1 MATASPTATSLLD
14 QSVSIRDGIGC
25 TIEHNMN
32 SLIDNIT
39 VTGAEYT
46 AADGSK
52 PFKKLFPIDS
62 ILKAFRPN
70 GAGVKYAISGDIST
84 STYHNPK
91 AYTYAINY
99 RTYYPGSETYYKY
112 YLCPKGQGADINISY
127 PQAVLTNKIIIKFEI
142 SHSVPGTWT
151 LYSGATQ
158 IATGTSASIVGFGSN
173 VYNSGTLT
181 LYYNGTSWSTTEPTT
196 IAAPTTI
203 NSLRLTTSAVTDK
216 YIAVVEISPRWISDI
231 TDRLI
236 QFSVDKETSS
246 SVDDI
251 LPVGTVT
258 ANSLKLDMVSYEDSR
273 VINSYIKG
281 QTFSSSKIYLYRN
294 AEIRPY
300 YKLYYTDAPLSDP
313 KGSYEKINQGVYFL
327 DNWDTSEHGD
337 ISLTALDGAKFL
349 QETIAPNILCID
361 YSATAIIRRLL
372 DSIGFTNYKI
382 NIKKTEAVVSGQ
394 TVTTITDNSVF
405 SPSYWWTDDRV
416 PVWNA
421 IQELCRDAQMVACFD
436 DNNVL
441 QFYTRDFLFDS
452 TRTSSWS
459 FRHSAS
465 GSSLPNIVSLQKRD
479 ISTANQIKVLWATRY
494 SNEVYP
500 GNAQPLWQSGTDFI
514 GAFNLQQTLSS
525 TAGPGDFIDMMAVKE
540 TLRGNQ
546 IFYRNSGYVV
556 INSEI
561 IEFEGVEYA
570 YYNREGTRKTIIA
583 TNYGDIQK
591 ILGDIKPGQNPLTIL
606 EQTGKVKIK
615 SRGAFG
621 TTVATHPADIEDTIQ
636 SWNIFDTTWEIS

>member
-1 MATASPTATSLLD
+1 MPIATTTAKDILD
-14 QSVSIRDGIGC
+14 QSVTIRDGIGC

-32 SLIDNIT
+32 SLVDNIT
-39 VTGAEYT
+39 ITGAEYT

-62 ILKAFRPN
+62 VLKAFRPV

-84 STYHNPK
+84 ATYHNPK
-91 AYTYAINY
+91 AYTYALNY
-99 RTYYPGSETYYKY
+99 RTYYPGTETYYKY
-112 YLCPKGQGADINISY
+112 YLCPKGQGADITVTY
-127 PQAVLTNKIIIKFEI
+127 PQAILANKIVVKFEI
-142 SHSVPGTWT
+142 SHAVPGTWT
-151 LYSGATQ
+151 LYSGSTQ
-158 IATGTSASIVGFGSN
+158 IATGTSANIVAFGN
-173 VYNSGTLT
+173 EVYNAGTLT
-181 LYYNGTSWSTTEPTT
+181 LYYNGTSWSTTEPST
-196 IAAPTTI
+196 IPAPTTI
-203 NSLRLTTSAVTDK
+203 NSLRLTTSGVSNK
-216 YIAVVEISPRWISDI
+216 YIAVVEISPRWISDL

-236 QFSVDKETSS
+236 QFSIDKETSS

-251 LPVGTVT
+251 LPVGRVT
-258 ANSLKLDMVSYEDSR
+258 ANSLKLEMVSYEDSR
-273 VINSYIKG
+273 VVNSYIKG
-281 QTFSSSKIYLYRN
+281 QAFSASKIYLYRN

-300 YKLYYTDAPLSDP
+300 YKLYYTGAPLSDS

-337 ISLTALDGAKFL
+337 VGLTALDGAKFL

-382 NIKKTEAVVSGQ
+382 NIKKDISGN
-394 TVTTITDNSVF
+394 ITDTSVF

-416 PVWNA
+416 PVWNS

-452 TRTSSWS
+452 TRTFSWG
-459 FRHSAS
+459 FRHTAS
-465 GSSLPNIVSLQKRD
+465 GNLLPNIISLQKRD

-514 GAFNLQQTLSS
+514 GAFNLEETLSS
-525 TAGPGDFIDMMAVKE
+525 TATAGDFMKMYAVKE

-561 IEFEGVEYA
+561 IEFDGVEYS
-570 YYNREGTRKTIIA
+570 YYDRTGTRKTIVA
-583 TNYGDIQK
+583 TNYGGIQK
-591 ILGDIKPGQNPLTIL
+591 ILGDIKPGQNPLTVI
-606 EQTGKVKIK
+606 EQTGRVRIK
-615 SRGAFG
+615 TRGAFG
-621 TTVATHPADIEDTIQ
+621 TTVATHPANIETTIQ
-636 SWNIFDTTWEIS
+636 SWNVYDTTWEIS

>member
-1 MATASPTATSLLD
+1 MATASPTATNLLD
-14 QSVSIRDGIGC
+14 QSVTIKDGIGC

-39 VTGAEYT
+39 VSGAIYT

-52 PFKKLFPIDS
+52 PFQKLFPIDS

-70 GAGVKYAISGDIST
+70 GAGVKYAVSGDIAT
-84 STYHNPK
+84 ATYHNPK
-91 AYTYAINY
+91 AYTYAINH
-99 RTYYPGSETYYKY
+99 RTYYPGAETYYKY
-112 YLCPKGQGADINISY
+112 YLCPKGQGADITVTY
-127 PQAVLTNKIIIKFEI
+127 PPSIPVLANKIVIKFEI

-151 LYSGATQ
+151 VYSGSTQ
-158 IATGTSASIVGFGSN
+158 IATGTSSSIVAFGGE
-173 VYNSGTLT
+173 VYNAGTLT
-181 LYYNGTSWSTTEPTT
+181 LYYNGTSWSTTEPST

-203 NSLRLTTSAVTDK
+203 NSLRLTTSAVSNK
-216 YIAVVEISPRWISDI
+216 YIAVVEISPRWISDLS
-231 TDRLI
+231 DRLI
-236 QFSVDKETSS
+236 GLGIDKETSS

-251 LPVGTVT
+251 LPVGRVT
-258 ANSLKLDMVSYEDSR
+258 ANSLKMDMVSYEDPR
-273 VINSYIKG
+273 VITSYIKG
-281 QTFSSSKIYLYRN
+281 QAFSSSKIYLYRN

-300 YKLYYTDAPLSDP
+300 YKLYYTGAPLSDSR
-313 KGSYEKINQGVYFL
+313 GAYEKINQGVYFL
-327 DNWDTSEHGD
+327 DSWETSEHGD
-337 ISLTALDGAKFL
+337 INLTALDGAKIL

-372 DSIGFTNYKI
+372 DSIGFTNYNI
-382 NIKKTEAVVSGQ
+382 NIKKDISNN
-394 TVTTITDNSVF
+394 ITDSSVF

-441 QFYTRDFLFDS
+441 QFYTRDFLFDT

-459 FRHSAS
+459 FRHAAS
-465 GSSLPNIVSLQKRD
+465 GNLLPNIVSLQKQD

-514 GAFNLQQTLSS
+514 GAFNLQKTLDAS
-525 TAGPGDFIDMMAVKE
+525 TGPGGFMEMIAVKE

-561 IEFEGVEYA
+561 IEFDGVEYA
-570 YYNREGTRKTIIA
+570 YRDRTGTRKTIVA
-583 TNYGDIQK
+583 TNYGGIQK
-591 ILGDIKPGQNPLTIL
+591 ILGDILPGQDPLSVI

-615 SRGAFG
+615 TRGAFG
-621 TTVATHPADIEDTIQ
+621 TTVATHPADIEQTIA
-636 SWNIFDTTWEIS
+636 SWNIYDTTWEIS

>member
-1 MATASPTATSLLD
+1 MPIATTTAKDILD
-14 QSVSIRDGIGC
+14 QSVTIRDGIGC

-32 SLIDNIT
+32 SLVDNIT

-62 ILKAFRPN
+62 ILKAFRPV
-70 GAGVKYAISGDIST
+70 GAGVKYAISGDVST
-84 STYHNPK
+84 ATYHNPK
-91 AYTYAINY
+91 AYTYAVNY
-99 RTYYPGSETYYKY
+99 RTYYPRTETYYKY
-112 YLCPKGQGADINISY
+112 YLCPKGQGADITVTY
-127 PQAVLTNKIIIKFEI
+127 PQAILANKIVVKFEI
-142 SHSVPGTWT
+142 SHAVPGTWT

-158 IATGTSASIVGFGSN
+158 IATGTSSNIVAFGSE
-173 VYNSGTLT
+173 VYNAGTLT
-181 LYYNGTSWSTTEPTT
+181 LYYNGTSWSTTEPST
-196 IAAPTTI
+196 IPAPTTI
-203 NSLRLTTSAVTDK
+203 NSLRLTTSGVSDK
-216 YIAVVEISPRWISDI
+216 YIAVVEISPRWISDL

-236 QFSVDKETSS
+236 QFSIDKETSS

-251 LPVGTVT
+251 LPVGRVT
-258 ANSLKLDMVSYEDSR
+258 ANSLKLDMVSYEDAR
-273 VINSYIKG
+273 VVNSYIKG
-281 QTFSSSKIYLYRN
+281 QAFSASKIYLYRN

-300 YKLYYTDAPLSDP
+300 YKLYYTGAPLSDS

-327 DNWDTSEHGD
+327 DNWDTSEYGD
-337 ISLTALDGAKFL
+337 VGLTALDGAKFL

-382 NIKKTEAVVSGQ
+382 NIKKDISGN
-394 TVTTITDNSVF
+394 ITDTSVF

-416 PVWNA
+416 PVWNS

-441 QFYTRDFLFDS
+441 QFYTRDFLFDT
-452 TRTSSWS
+452 TRTSSWN
-459 FRHSAS
+459 FRHAAS
-465 GSSLPNIVSLQKRD
+465 GNLLPNIISLQKRD

-514 GAFNLQQTLSS
+514 GAFNLEETLSS
-525 TAGPGDFIDMMAVKE
+525 TAGAGDFMKMYAVKE

-561 IEFEGVEYA
+561 IEFDGVEYS
-570 YYNREGTRKTIIA
+570 YYDRTGTRKTIVA
-583 TNYGDIQK
+583 TNYGGIQK
-591 ILGDIKPGQNPLTIL
+591 ILGDIKPGQNPLTVI
-606 EQTGKVKIK
+606 EQTGRVRIK

-621 TTVATHPADIEDTIQ
+621 TTVATHPANIETTIQ
-636 SWNIFDTTWEIS
+636 SWNVYDTTWEIS